1 MTDQKR
7 ISEILKVVEEKLE
20 LKFYDEKRGGQYQI
34 LSINGKEVPQKY
46 TLLISFDRKTPAL
59 DSEGRIRQD
68 QAAEVNEKIDPNQ
81 YYGEINV
88 LLCKKKISLIKKD
101 SLEMIRHIRKLY
113 TIGQWKEQSKKI
125 KVSDILK

>member
-1 MTDQKR
+1 MTDQKKV
-7 ISEILKVVEEKLE
+7 SEILKVVEEKLE
-20 LKFYDEKRGGQYQI
+20 LKFYDEKRGGQYQV

-46 TLLISFDRKTPAL
+46 TLLISFDRKTPIL
-59 DSEGRIRQD
+59 DSKENMKQD
-68 QAAEVNEKIDPNQ
+68 EAAETKEKMDPNQ

-88 LLCKKKISLIKKD
+88 LLCKKKLSLIKKD
-101 SLEMIRHIRKLY
+101 SLELIRHIRKLY

>member
-1 MTDQKR
+1 MADQRR
-7 ISEILKVVEEKLE
+7 ISEIFKVVEEKLE

-46 TLLISFDRKTPAL
+46 TLLISFDKKTPVL
-59 DSEGRIRQD
+59 DAKENMKQD
-68 QAAEVNEKIDPNQ
+68 GAAETKENLDPNQ

-88 LLCKKKISLIKKD
+88 FLCKKKLSLIKKD

-113 TIGQWKEQSKKI
+113 TVGQWKEQSKKI